1 MLRIITD
8 SASDVTK
15 AEAEKLNVEV
25 IPMVVRFGE
34 KEYLDGVDLTSFQF
48 FEKLIESREVPKT
61 SQINAFCFQELFEK
75 YKDDEIICITLS
87 KKLSGTYQNACIAAS
102 DFPNVHVIDSE
113 NVTAGE
119 KILVQLA
126 CRLRDENK
134 GAKEIA
140 DTLNEE
146 KKNIRLVA
154 LLDTLE
160 YLKKGG
166 RINAVTATIGG
177 LLHVKPV
184 VEILGGEVK
193 LCGKA
198 VGSLAGNN
206 KLRQK
211 IAKYDGVDFSMPVS
225 LAYSGLSDALL
236 KKYVKDSNDVYPAD
250 VAFEFTHIGSTIG
263 THIGPGAIAVAFFKN
278 KVAANN

>member
-1 MLRIITD
+1 MLRIIVD
-8 SASDVTK
+8 SASDITK
-15 AEAEKLNVEV
+15 PEAEKLNVEV

-34 KEYLDGVDLTSFQF
+34 NEYLDGVDLSSQQF
-48 FEKLIESREVPKT
+48 FEKLIESNELPKT
-61 SQINAFCFQELFEK
+61 SQINSFRFGEIFEK
-75 YKDDEIICITLS
+75 YKGDEIVCITLS
-87 KKLSGTYQNACIAAS
+87 KKLSGTYQSACIAAKELE
-102 DFPNVHVIDSE
+102 NVYVVDSE

-126 CRLRDENK
+126 CRLRDEGKN
-134 GAKEIA
+134 AKEIA
-140 DTLNEE
+140 DTINEE

-177 LLHVKPV
+177 FLHVKPV
-184 VEILGGEVK
+184 VEVLDGEVK

-198 VGSLAGNN
+198 MGSLAGNN

-236 KKYVKDSNDVYPAD
+236 QKYVKDSNDVYPANA
-250 VAFEFTHIGSTIG
+250 VFESTHIGSTIG
-263 THIGPGAIAVAFFKN
+263 THVGPGAIAVAFFKN
-278 KVAANN
+278 KSAENN

>member
-8 SASDVTK
+8 SASDIAK
-15 AEAEKLNVEV
+15 LEAEKLDVEV
-25 IPMVVRFGE
+25 IPMIVRFGE
-34 KEYLDGVDLTSFQF
+34 KEYFDGETLSSMEF
-48 FEKLIESREVPKT
+48 FEKLVESRELPKT
-61 SQINAFCFQELFEK
+61 SQINSFRFGEIFEK
-75 YKDDEIICITLS
+75 YKGDEIVCITLS
-87 KKLSGTYQNACIAAS
+87 KKLSGTYQSACIAAQEHQ
-102 DFPNVHVIDSE
+102 NVYVVDSK

-134 GAKEIA
+134 NAKEVA
-140 DTLNEE
+140 DILNEE
-146 KKNIRLVA
+146 KENIRLVA

-177 LLHVKPV
+177 LLNVKPV
-184 VEILGGEVK
+184 IEILDGEVK
-193 LCGKA
+193 MVGKA
-198 VGSLAGNN
+198 LGSLSGNN

-211 IAKYDGVDFSMPVS
+211 IAKYGGVDFNMPVS

-236 KKYVKDSNDVYPAD
+236 KKYAKDSSDMYPENF
-250 VAFEFTHIGSTIG
+250 AFEFTHIGSTIG
-263 THIGPGAIAVAFFKN
+263 THAGPGAIAVAFFKN
-278 KVAANN
+278 KAN

>member
-8 SASDVTK
+8 SASDFIK
-15 AEAEKLNVEV
+15 EEAERLNIEIVH
-25 IPMVVRFGE
+25 MVVRFGE
-34 KEYLDGVDLTSFQF
+34 KEYLDGVDLSSDEF
-48 FEKLIESREVPKT
+48 FEKLIESAELPKT
-61 SQINAFCFQELFEK
+61 SQINSFRFGEVFEK
-75 YKDDEIICITLS
+75 YKGDEIICVTLS
-87 KKLSGTYQNACIAAS
+87 KKLSGTYQNACIAAK
-102 DFPNVHVIDSE
+102 DMENVYVIDSE

-126 CRLRDENK
+126 CRLRDEGKN
-134 GAKEIA
+134 AKEIA
-140 DTLNEE
+140 DILNEE

-184 VEILGGEVK
+184 VEILDGEVK

-198 VGSLAGNN
+198 MGSLAGNN

-211 IAKYDGVDFSMPVS
+211 IAKYDGVDFNMPVS
-225 LAYSGLSDALL
+225 LAYSGLSDLLL
-236 KKYVKDSNDVYPAD
+236 KKYVKDSGDVYPPETT
-250 VAFEFTHIGSTIG
+250 FEFTHIGSTIG
-263 THIGPGAIAVAFFKN
+263 THVGPGAIAVAFFKN
-278 KVAANN
+278 KAN